1 VVLAACRVKHPHP
14 NPLTRGEDAR
24 ERAEV
29 SGSIIGLRAKPALSE
44 CAVLSQSAGDA
55 AVEVDGVTKTFPAGA
70 ERVSA
75 LRALSVRIRCGCIT
89 GLVGP
94 DGSGKTTLL
103 RLIGG
108 LLAPDAGRI
117 LVLGLDAVEQSE
129 LIRMRL
135 GYMPQRFGLYEDLSV
150 EENLTLYADMHG
162 LPRSERPARFDEL
175 LQFTGLGRFR
185 TRLAGRLSGGMKQ
198 KLGLACTLVR
208 PPEILLL
215 DEPSVGVDPVSRREL
230 WQIVRR
236 LAGEGMTVV
245 WSTAYLE
252 EAERCDEV
260 VVLHQGQ
267 LLGQAEPGDFLA
279 PVRGRTFAL
288 RTPPGERRTAG
299 QRALAVPGVLDAV
312 IQGTTVRLLLAAGTV
327 PPPPFAL
334 VSGEAAAASEVV
346 AVEPRFEDA
355 VIALLRERAAEGDG
369 DRIGRNGRVADVP
382 ADLTL
387 ARASSQ
393 RGRGQG
399 EGVSGQ
405 ATERTRRGR
414 APSPPPSPTR
424 KRCVGEGEISESA
437 AGLQASAHAEERGLS
452 KPALSDVEGGA
463 RWDSMSKTPPASEHR
478 PASRPVIEIEQLT
491 RVFGDFRAVDGIS
504 LSVPAGETFGLLGPN
519 GAGKSTTFKM
529 LCGLLPPSAG
539 KALVLGIDLGH
550 AAAAA
555 RARIGYMSQKFA
567 LYGAL
572 SVLQN
577 LRFFGSAY
585 GLTGR
590 RRGARIDRMLDE
602 FDLHEY
608 AERTSEDLPL
618 GYKQRLS
625 LACAILHEPEIL
637 FLDEPTS
644 GVDPLTRREFWARIN
659 AMAAAGVTVMVTTH
673 FLDEAE
679 YCDRLGIVYRGQLIA
694 LGSADELKARARAPE
709 LPDPTLD
716 DAFIGLIEAY
726 DREHP
731 Q

>member
-1 VVLAACRVKHPHP
+1 
-14 NPLTRGEDAR
+14 
-24 ERAEV
+24 
-29 SGSIIGLRAKPALSE
+29 
-44 CAVLSQSAGDA
+44 VLSQSAGDA
-55 AVEVDGVTKTFPAGA
+55 AVDVDGVTKTFPAGA

-75 LRALSVRIRCGCIT
+75 LRALSVRIRRGCVT

-108 LLAPDAGRI
+108 LLAADVGRI
-117 LVLGLDAVEQSE
+117 LVLGLDAVQQSE

-150 EENLTLYADMHG
+150 DENLVLYADMHG

-245 WSTAYLE
+245 WSTAYLD

-267 LLGQAEPGDFLA
+267 LLGQAPPGEFLA

-288 RTPPGERRTAG
+288 RTPPGERRAAA
-299 QRALAVPGVLDAV
+299 QRAVAVPGVLDAV
-312 IQGTTVRLLLAAGTV
+312 IQGRAVRLLLAAGAA
-327 PPPPFAL
+327 PPPTPAL
-334 VSGEAAAASEVV
+334 VSGEAAAESELV

-355 VIALLRERAAEGDG
+355 VIAMLREHSAQGDS
-369 DRIGRNGRVADVP
+369 IGQAPDVP
-382 ADLTL
+382 AD
-387 ARASSQ
+387 AD
-393 RGRGQG
+393 
-399 EGVSGQ
+399 
-405 ATERTRRGR
+405 
-414 APSPPPSPTR
+414 PSPPTLDR
-424 KRCVGEGEISESA
+424 
-437 AGLQASAHAEERGLS
+437 
-452 KPALSDVEGGA
+452 
-463 RWDSMSKTPPASEHR
+463 R
-478 PASRPVIEIEQLT
+478 PASRPVIEIERLT
-491 RVFGDFRAVDGIS
+491 RLFGDFRAVDGIS
-504 LSVPAGETFGLLGPN
+504 LAVPAGETFGLLGPN

-590 RRGARIDRMLDE
+590 RRRVRIDRMLEE
-602 FDLHEY
+602 FGLHEY
-608 AERTSEDLPL
+608 AERTSEELPL

-694 LGSADELKARARAPE
+694 LGSADELKARARGPE

>member
-1 VVLAACRVKHPHP
+1 
-14 NPLTRGEDAR
+14 
-24 ERAEV
+24 V
-29 SGSIIGLRAKPALSE
+29 SSE
-44 CAVLSQSAGDA
+44 SAGDT

-75 LRALSVRIRCGCIT
+75 LRALSVRIRRGCIT

-108 LLAPDAGRI
+108 LLTPDAGRI

-129 LIRMRL
+129 LIRARL

-150 EENLTLYADMHG
+150 DENLTLYADMHG
-162 LPRSERPARFDEL
+162 LPHPERPARFDEL

-245 WSTAYLE
+245 WSTAYLD

-267 LLGQAEPGDFLA
+267 LLGQAGPGEFLA

-288 RTPPGERRTAG
+288 RTPPGERRRAA
-299 QRALAVPGVLDAV
+299 QRALLVPGVLDAV
-312 IQGTTVRLLLAAGTV
+312 IQGRTVRLLLAAGV
-327 PPPPFAL
+327 APPAAPAL
-334 VSGEAAAASEVV
+334 VSGKAAAASELV

-355 VIALLRERAAEGDG
+355 LIALLRQRSAQGDG
-369 DRIGRNGRVADVP
+369 SGQAPDVP
-382 ADLTL
+382 AD
-387 ARASSQ
+387 AD
-393 RGRGQG
+393 
-399 EGVSGQ
+399 
-405 ATERTRRGR
+405 
-414 APSPPPSPTR
+414 PSSPTSGPR
-424 KRCVGEGEISESA
+424 
-437 AGLQASAHAEERGLS
+437 
-452 KPALSDVEGGA
+452 
-463 RWDSMSKTPPASEHR
+463 PP
-478 PASRPVIEIEQLT
+478 SRPVIEIEQLT
-491 RVFGDFRAVDGIS
+491 RLFGDFRAVDGIS

-590 RRGARIDRMLDE
+590 RRRARIDRMLDE
-602 FDLHEY
+602 FSLHDY
-608 AERTSEDLPL
+608 ADRTSEDLPL

-694 LGSADELKARARAPE
+694 LGSADELKARARGPE

>member
-1 VVLAACRVKHPHP
+1 LAIHFG
-14 NPLTRGEDAR
+14 LSTFDFW
-24 ERAEV
+24 
-29 SGSIIGLRAKPALSE
+29 LRAKSALSE
-44 CAVLSQSAGDA
+44 RAVVSQSAGDA

-75 LRALSVRIRCGCIT
+75 LRALSVCIRRGCVT

-108 LLAPDAGRI
+108 LLTPDAGRI

-129 LIRMRL
+129 LIRARL

-150 EENLTLYADMHG
+150 DENLTLYADMHG
-162 LPRSERPARFDEL
+162 LPHAERPARFDEL

-245 WSTAYLE
+245 WSTAYLD

-260 VVLHQGQ
+260 VVLHQGR
-267 LLGQAEPGDFLA
+267 LLGQAVPGDFLA

-288 RTPPGERRTAG
+288 RTPPGERRGAA
-299 QRALAVPGVLDAV
+299 QRALLVPGVLDAV
-312 IQGTTVRLLLAAGTV
+312 IQGRTVRLLLAAGAA
-327 PPPPFAL
+327 PPTTAAL
-334 VSGEAAAASEVV
+334 VSGEAAAASELV

-355 VIALLRERAAEGDG
+355 LIALLRER
-369 DRIGRNGRVADVP
+369 
-382 ADLTL
+382 
-387 ARASSQ
+387 SSQ
-393 RGRGQG
+393 GETAVPGQSSDPG
-399 EGVSGQ
+399 TDAGVD
-405 ATERTRRGR
+405 
-414 APSPPPSPTR
+414 PPSPTTLAAD
-424 KRCVGEGEISESA
+424 GE
-437 AGLQASAHAEERGLS
+437 L
-452 KPALSDVEGGA
+452 
-463 RWDSMSKTPPASEHR
+463 HR
-478 PASRPVIEIEQLT
+478 PPSRPVIEIEQLT
-491 RVFGDFRAVDGIS
+491 RLFGDFRAVDGIS

-590 RRGARIDRMLDE
+590 RRHARIDRMLDE
-602 FDLHEY
+602 FALHEY
-608 AERTSEDLPL
+608 VDRTSEDLPL

-659 AMAAAGVTVMVTTH
+659 AMADAGVTVMVTTH

-694 LGSADELKARARAPE
+694 LGSADDLKARARGPE

>member
-1 VVLAACRVKHPHP
+1 LS
-14 NPLTRGEDAR
+14 
-24 ERAEV
+24 ERAV
-29 SGSIIGLRAKPALSE
+29 SSP
-44 CAVLSQSAGDA
+44 SAADA
-55 AVEVDGVTKTFPAGA
+55 AVEVDRVTKTFPAGA

-75 LRALSVRIRCGCIT
+75 LRALSVRIRRGCIT

-117 LVLGLDAVEQSE
+117 MVLGLDAVEQSE
-129 LIRMRL
+129 QIRTRL

-150 EENLTLYADMHG
+150 DENLTLYADMHG
-162 LPRSERPARFDEL
+162 LPHSERPARFDEL
-175 LQFTGLGRFR
+175 LQFTGLGPFR

-208 PPEILLL
+208 PPEVLLL

-230 WQIVRR
+230 WQIVSR

-245 WSTAYLE
+245 WSTAYLD

-267 LLGQAEPGDFLA
+267 LLGRAVPREFLA

-288 RTPPGERRTAG
+288 RTPPGERRAAA
-299 QRALAVPGVLDAV
+299 QRAMAVPGVLDAV
-312 IQGTTVRLLLAAGTV
+312 IQGRAVRLLLAAGAA
-327 PPPPFAL
+327 PPATPAL
-334 VSGEAAAASEVV
+334 VSGDAAAASELV
-346 AVEPRFEDA
+346 AVVPRFEDA
-355 VIALLRERAAEGDG
+355 VIALLRERAAPG
-369 DRIGRNGRVADVP
+369 VP
-382 ADLTL
+382 AD
-387 ARASSQ
+387 SH
-393 RGRGQG
+393 
-399 EGVSGQ
+399 
-405 ATERTRRGR
+405 
-414 APSPPPSPTR
+414 PSPPTL
-424 KRCVGEGEISESA
+424 K
-437 AGLQASAHAEERGLS
+437 
-452 KPALSDVEGGA
+452 
-463 RWDSMSKTPPASEHR
+463 HR

-491 RVFGDFRAVDGIS
+491 RVFGNFRAVDGVS

-572 SVLQN
+572 SALQN

-590 RRGARIDRMLDE
+590 RRHARIDRMLDE
-602 FDLHEY
+602 FGLHEY
-608 AERTSEDLPL
+608 ANRTSEELPL

-679 YCDRLGIVYRGQLIA
+679 YCDRLGVVYRGRLIA
-694 LGSADELKARARAPE
+694 QGSADELKTRARGPE

>member
-1 VVLAACRVKHPHP
+1 VESQH
-14 NPLTRGEDAR
+14 D
-24 ERAEV
+24 
-29 SGSIIGLRAKPALSE
+29 SDS
-44 CAVLSQSAGDA
+44 AVDVA
-55 AVEVDGVTKTFPAGA
+55 GVTKTFAAGTQ
-70 ERVSA
+70 RVTA
-75 LRALSVRIRCGCIT
+75 LRALSVRIRRGRIT

-103 RLIGG
+103 RLISG
-108 LLAPDAGRI
+108 LLVSDAGHI
-117 LVLGLDAVEQSE
+117 LVLGLDAVAQAE
-129 LIRMRL
+129 LVRTRL

-150 EENLTLYADMHG
+150 GENLTLYADMHG
-162 LPRSERPARFDEL
+162 LPHSQRPARFDEL

-208 PPEILLL
+208 PPEVLLL

-236 LAGEGMTVV
+236 LAGEGMSVV
-245 WSTAYLE
+245 WSTAYLD

-260 VVLHQGQ
+260 VVLHQGR
-267 LLGQAEPGDFLA
+267 LLGQAAPTEFLA

-288 RTPPGERRTAG
+288 RTPTGERRAAG

-312 IQGTTVRLLLAAGTV
+312 IQGRAVRLLLAAGTA
-327 PPPPFAL
+327 PPAAATL
-334 VSGEAAAASEVV
+334 VSAEAAAASELV

-355 VIALLRERAAEGDG
+355 VIALLRERSAEDDSGPTRRSSETSPG
-369 DRIGRNGRVADVP
+369 ADAP
-382 ADLTL
+382 PSTATH
-387 ARASSQ
+387 RP
-393 RGRGQG
+393 
-399 EGVSGQ
+399 VSG
-405 ATERTRRGR
+405 A
-414 APSPPPSPTR
+414 
-424 KRCVGEGEISESA
+424 
-437 AGLQASAHAEERGLS
+437 
-452 KPALSDVEGGA
+452 
-463 RWDSMSKTPPASEHR
+463 
-478 PASRPVIEIEQLT
+478 VIEIERLT
-491 RVFGDFRAVDGIS
+491 RLFGTFRAVDGIS
-504 LSVPAGETFGLLGPN
+504 LSIPAGETFGLLGPN

-529 LCGLLPPSAG
+529 LCGLLPPSSG
-539 KALVLGIDLGH
+539 KALVLGIDLRH

-567 LYGAL
+567 LYGPL

-590 RRGARIDRMLDE
+590 RRHTRIERMVEE
-602 FDLHEY
+602 FGLQEY
-608 AERTSEDLPL
+608 LERKSEDLPL

-625 LACAILHEPEIL
+625 LACAILNEPDIL

-644 GVDPLTRREFWARIN
+644 GVDPLTRREFWTRIN
-659 AMAAAGVTVMVTTH
+659 AMADAGVTVMVTTH

-694 LGSADELKARARAPE
+694 LGSADELKVHARSRAC
-709 LPDPTLD
+709 PDPTLD

>member
-1 VVLAACRVKHPHP
+1 MSPES
-14 NPLTRGEDAR
+14 T
-24 ERAEV
+24 
-29 SGSIIGLRAKPALSE
+29 
-44 CAVLSQSAGDA
+44 GDA
-55 AVEVDGVTKTFPAGA
+55 AVDIDGVTKTFLAGA
-70 ERVSA
+70 TRVSA
-75 LRALSVRIRCGCIT
+75 LRALSVRIRRGCIT

-129 LIRMRL
+129 LIRARL

-150 EENLTLYADMHG
+150 DENLTLYADMHG
-162 LPRSERPARFDEL
+162 LPHSERPARFDEL

-245 WSTAYLE
+245 WSTAYLD

-260 VVLHQGQ
+260 VVLHHGQ
-267 LLGQAEPGDFLA
+267 LLGQAAPAEFLA

-299 QRALAVPGVLDAV
+299 QRALAMPGVLDAV
-312 IQGTTVRLLLAAGTV
+312 IHGGAVRLLLAAGAA
-327 PPPPFAL
+327 PPATPAL
-334 VSGEAAAASEVV
+334 VSEEAAAASGRV

-355 VIALLRERAAEGDG
+355 VIALLRERSAEDNSDPVGQLSEVPPG
-369 DRIGRNGRVADVP
+369 ADP
-382 ADLTL
+382 PRPTP
-387 ARASSQ
+387 
-393 RGRGQG
+393 
-399 EGVSGQ
+399 
-405 ATERTRRGR
+405 ER
-414 APSPPPSPTR
+414 
-424 KRCVGEGEISESA
+424 
-437 AGLQASAHAEERGLS
+437 
-452 KPALSDVEGGA
+452 
-463 RWDSMSKTPPASEHR
+463 R
-478 PASRPVIEIEQLT
+478 PASGAVIEIEQLT
-491 RVFGDFRAVDGIS
+491 RLFGDFRAVDGIS
-504 LSVPAGETFGLLGPN
+504 LSVPAGEIFGLLGPN

-590 RRGARIDRMLDE
+590 RRRARIDRMLDE
-602 FDLHEY
+602 FGLHEY
-608 AERTSEDLPL
+608 ADRTSEDLPL

-644 GVDPLTRREFWARIN
+644 GVDPLTRREFWTRIN
-659 AMAAAGVTVMVTTH
+659 AMADAGVTVMVTTH

-694 LGSADELKARARAPE
+694 LGSADELKVHAQSPAC
-709 LPDPTLD
+709 PDPTLD
-716 DAFIGLIEAY
+716 DAFIGLIETY

>member
-1 VVLAACRVKHPHP
+1 M
-14 NPLTRGEDAR
+14 
-24 ERAEV
+24 
-29 SGSIIGLRAKPALSE
+29 LSE
-44 CAVLSQSAGDA
+44 SADDA

-70 ERVSA
+70 ERVLA
-75 LRALSVRIRCGCIT
+75 LRALSLRIRRGCIT

-108 LLAPDAGRI
+108 LLTPDAGRI

-150 EENLTLYADMHG
+150 DENLTLYADMHG
-162 LPRSERPARFDEL
+162 LPHSERPARFDEL

-236 LAGEGMTVV
+236 LAGQGMTVV
-245 WSTAYLE
+245 WSTAYLD

-260 VVLHQGQ
+260 AVLHQGH
-267 LLGQAEPGDFLA
+267 LLGQAVPGDFLA

-288 RTPPGERRTAG
+288 RTPPGERRGAA
-299 QRALAVPGVLDAV
+299 QRALMVPGVLDAV
-312 IQGTTVRLLLAAGTV
+312 IQGRTVRLLLAAGAT
-327 PPPPFAL
+327 PPPATLL
-334 VSGEAAAASEVV
+334 VPAGAADASEV
-346 AVEPRFEDA
+346 APVEPRFEDA
-355 VIALLRERAAEGDG
+355 VIALLRER
-369 DRIGRNGRVADVP
+369 P
-382 ADLTL
+382 
-387 ARASSQ
+387 S
-393 RGRGQG
+393 QG
-399 EGVSGQ
+399 ETAVPGQ
-405 ATERTRRGR
+405 SPAAGADPP
-414 APSPPPSPTR
+414 APTT
-424 KRCVGEGEISESA
+424 SA
-437 AGLQASAHAEERGLS
+437 ASA
-452 KPALSDVEGGA
+452 
-463 RWDSMSKTPPASEHR
+463 TPQRA
-478 PASRPVIEIEQLT
+478 ASRTVIEIEQLT
-491 RVFGDFRAVDGIS
+491 RLFGNFRAVDGIS

-590 RRGARIDRMLDE
+590 RRRARIDRMLDE
-602 FDLHEY
+602 FGLHDY
-608 AERTSEDLPL
+608 ADRTSEDLPL

-694 LGSADELKARARAPE
+694 LGSADELKARARGPE